1 MTPWNNDNQA
11 IAELLADEAASPN
24 ILDSKLGNRSIV
36 RPLSHRSSGSSVKY
50 TDQTVTSH
58 VESKDAKQNI
68 NQQAAASRLSQLSQ
82 GAGGKQGPANQQE
95 SEMRKSKTKKI
106 RVSKKKT
113 GSLLTD
119 QARRRKRTLDR
130 QNETGHS

>member
-1 MTPWNNDNQA
+1 MTPWHNDNHA

-58 VESKDAKQNI
+58 VDSKDRKSNV
-68 NQQAAASRLSQLSQ
+68 NQQAAGPSRLSQFSQ
-82 GAGGKQGPANQQE
+82 GPQPKHGNQ
-95 SEMRKSKTKKI
+95 RAH
-106 RVSKKKT
+106 V
-113 GSLLTD
+113 
-119 QARRRKRTLDR
+119 A
-130 QNETGHS
+130 

>member
-1 MTPWNNDNQA
+1 MTPWHNDNQA

-36 RPLSHRSSGSSVKY
+36 RPLSHRSSGSSKY

-58 VESKDAKQNI
+58 VESKDPKQNV

-82 GAGGKQGPANQQE
+82 GAGGKQGPVNQQE

-119 QARRRKRTLDR
+119 QTRRRKRALDL
-130 QNETGHS
+130 QHETGHS